1 VSVEI
6 FLGIILFLIITLG
19 LTIVAFA
26 VNVVVQHLNSDHQEH
41 LEDYDKE
48 D

>member
-19 LTIVAFA
+19 LTMVAFVA
-26 VNVVVQHLNSDHQEH
+26 TVLTQHLNSDHQEH